1 MICFHGHFVGEL
13 KEIVSSPSYQIPVET
28 GTSYMQLQKK
38 VANLN
43 FENPQKHDSVASC
56 QGSAPPGVP
65 ALSHPHLA
73 FYYFS
78 QHASHAASRRLIIAP
93 RAFHTPSTLGLVPVG
108 CSFWNELF
116 HSICIPLY
124 STHRSVSH
132 HIPHSRLS
140 SSFQPL
146 LQPGWLCVDHSHLW
160 ILSHEHGSWVQ
171 IMLLEPTRTHS
182 AELSM

>member
-56 QGSAPPGVP
+56 QGGAPPGVP

-73 FYYFS
+73 FYCFS
-78 QHASHAASRRLIIAP
+78 QHASHAASRRLSTLPQLWALYLLAAP
-93 RAFHTPSTLGLVPVG
+93 SGMSFSTPSASLCTAPVGVSHTIFHTRDFPPVSSPCFSLVG
-108 CSFWNELF
+108 CVWII
-116 HSICIPLY
+116 HICGYLAMNTVPG
-124 STHRSVSH
+124 SRSCS
-132 HIPHSRLS
+132 
-140 SSFQPL
+140 
-146 LQPGWLCVDHSHLW
+146 
-160 ILSHEHGSWVQ
+160 
-171 IMLLEPTRTHS
+171 
-182 AELSM
+182 